1 MPNGTKIKKLEVNDQ
16 ELLMTAVTET
26 NKQKNKVKMSTNI
39 PAAWDDMEVDDNS
52 ADMLNAFMA
61 QMFLSLYQAL
71 NSSKENKK

>member
-1 MPNGTKIKKLEVNDQ
+1 
-16 ELLMTAVTET
+16 
-26 NKQKNKVKMSTNI
+26 MSTNI